1 MLRFWK
7 SSKEVRPIY
16 PPTPMI
22 PFKRLLGLACLPLI
36 THAAA
41 IEVKLDTEERG
52 APINPMIYGQF
63 IEHLGR
69 CIYGGIWAEMLEDR
83 KFYFEVTTDYAPYTS
98 LQDTDFPVVGASPWE
113 ITGAAAGLKMV
124 TADSFV
130 GDHTPHLVSG
140 SGIRQ
145 HDLSWEKG
153 RGYEGYVWL
162 KRTSAQNAKVTVQLG
177 GGMMPGEF
185 QFVVTSDD
193 YQQFHFY
200 WEASSDTA
208 KGTLSIEVT
217 AGAAL
222 VGTASLMPD
231 DNVRGMRADTL
242 ALLQEL
248 DAPIYRW
255 PGGNFVSGYDWRD
268 GVGDRDR
275 RPPRRNPAWEGVE
288 HNDFGTDEF
297 MDFCRT
303 VGAEPVVTANMG
315 FGDAYSAAQW
325 VEYCNTGG
333 ETVGG
338 RMRIDNGTPEPF
350 DVELWCVGNEM
361 WGGWQLGYMH
371 LDQYTLKHN
380 RAAQAMRDVDPD
392 LVLVGSGDIRSRS
405 QSVNS
410 DRERGWSEG
419 MLQDSA
425 GYMTHLSEHF
435 YAGRIPWEADR
446 GRVPVEEH
454 VTQVSDFIKFI
465 ADEHR
470 ALQPTVNELNGQ
482 MMPLAMTEWN
492 YWHREYVYGELGC
505 VYELQDALGIAAGLH
520 EYYRQSDLVQMAY
533 YAQTVN
539 VIGAIKTT
547 DTAAEFA
554 TTGLILKM
562 YRAHYGDTPL
572 TLTQD
577 FGSLDVAA
585 ALDDHGQVLTLA
597 VMNPQATA
605 VTVDLNLAETR
616 LGARAERHW
625 VGGPDAEAFNTP
637 GQPRQVDAFND
648 EVAVADG
655 LEVPALSATIFRIS
669 LQ

>member
-1 MLRFWK
+1 
-7 SSKEVRPIY
+7 
-16 PPTPMI
+16 MI

-36 THAAA
+36 THAAS
-41 IEVKLDTEERG
+41 IEVKLDTKEQG

-83 KFYFEVTTDYAPYTS
+83 KFYFEVTPDYAPYTQ
-98 LQDTDFPVVGASPWE
+98 LVDTEFPVVGASPWE
-113 ITGAAAGLKMV
+113 VVGPAAGLEMV
-124 TADSFV
+124 VEDSFV
-130 GDHTPHLVSG
+130 GDHTPHLRAG
-140 SGIRQ
+140 TGLRQ
-145 HDLSWEKG
+145 HDLSWQAG

-162 KRTSAQNAKVTVQLG
+162 KGTSPGITRVTLLLEG
-177 GGMMPGEF
+177 GGHAQPF
-185 QFVVTSDD
+185 DFVVTGED
-193 YQQFHFY
+193 YQKFYFHLV
-200 WEASSDTA
+200 ATTGSA
-208 KGTLSIEVT
+208 KGTLAVEVT

-222 VGTASLMPD
+222 VGTVSLMPD
-231 DNVRGMRADTL
+231 DNIRGMRADTI

-297 MDFCRT
+297 MDFCRL

-325 VEYCNTGG
+325 VEYCNAGG

-338 RMRIDNGTPEPF
+338 RMRIENGTTAPF

-361 WGGWQLGYMH
+361 WGTWQLGYMH

-380 RAAQAMRDVDPD
+380 RAAQAMWDVDPD

-405 QSVNS
+405 QRLNS

-425 GYMTHLSEHF
+425 DYMTHLSEHF
-435 YAGRIPWEADR
+435 YAGRTPWQPENVR
-446 GRVPVEEH
+446 EPVEDH
-454 VTQVSDFIKFI
+454 VTRIVEFIKFI
-465 ADEHR
+465 ADGHR
-470 ALQPTVNELNGQ
+470 ELQSGIPELEGRV
-482 MMPLAMTEWN
+482 MPIAMTEWN

-505 VYELQDALGIAAGLH
+505 IYELQDALGIAAGLH

-554 TTGLILKM
+554 TTGLVLKL
-562 YRAHYGDTPL
+562 YRAHFGEIPL
-572 TLTQD
+572 ILDRD
-577 FGSLDVAA
+577 FGVLDVTA
-585 ALDDHGQVLTLA
+585 ALDDDGRVLTLA

-605 VTVDLNLAETR
+605 VTVELDLGETR
-616 LGARAERHW
+616 FGKEAERHW
-625 VGGPDAEAFNTP
+625 IGGPTAESFNTP
-637 GQPRQVDAFND
+637 GAARQVDEFSDSVPTAT
-648 EVAVADG
+648 G
-655 LEVPALSATIFRIS
+655 LSVPALSATIFRIP
-669 LQ
+669 LK